1 MDKRQTLAE
10 IIVTHENVVPVVQQH
25 EECLPHI
32 KEKIDHLTKRI
43 DTLYR
48 MDWVI
53 ILLMVAVLGEK
64 AIGYLGGVM

>member
-10 IIVTHENVVPVVQQH
+10 IIVTHENVIPVVQQH

-32 KEKIDHLTKRI
+32 KEKIDSLSKRV
-43 DTLYR
+43 DSLYK

-64 AIGYLGGVM
+64 VLGYLGGVI

>member
-32 KEKIDHLTKRI
+32 KEKIDSLAKRI
-43 DTLYR
+43 DSLYK

-64 AIGYLGGVM
+64 ALGYIGAVL

>member
-10 IIVTHENVVPVVQQH
+10 IIVTHENVIPVVQQH

-32 KEKIDHLTKRI
+32 KEKIDSLAKRV
-43 DTLYR
+43 DSLYK
-48 MDWVI
+48 MEWVI

-64 AIGYLGGVM
+64 ALGYLGGAI

>member
-1 MDKRQTLAE
+1 MDKRQGLTE
-10 IIVTHENVVPVVQQH
+10 IIVTSENVIPVVQQH

-53 ILLMVAVLGEK
+53 ILLVVSVLGEK
-64 AIGYLGGVM
+64 VLKYIGGAL

>member
-1 MDKRQTLAE
+1 MDKRQVVTE
-10 IIVTHENVVPVVQQH
+10 IIVTMDNVVPVVQQH

-53 ILLMVAVLGEK
+53 ILLMVAFLGEK
-64 AIGYLGGVM
+64 AIGYIGGVL

>member
-1 MDKRQTLAE
+1 MDKRQGLND
-10 IIVTHENVVPVVQQH
+10 IIVTMDNVVPVVQQH

-53 ILLMVAVLGEK
+53 ILLMVSVLGEK
-64 AIGYLGGVM
+64 VLKYIGGAL

>member
-10 IIVTHENVVPVVQQH
+10 IIVTHENVIPVVQQH

-32 KEKIDHLTKRI
+32 KEKIDSLAKRI
-43 DTLYR
+43 DSLYK

-64 AIGYLGGVM
+64 ALSYLGGVI

>member
-1 MDKRQTLAE
+1 MDKRQGLTE
-10 IIVTHENVVPVVQQH
+10 IIVTPDNVVPVVQQH

-53 ILLMVAVLGEK
+53 ILLMVAFLGEK
-64 AIGYLGGVM
+64 AIGYIGGVI

>member
-1 MDKRQTLAE
+1 MDKRQVVTE
-10 IIVTHENVVPVVQQH
+10 IIVTLDNVVPVVQQH

-53 ILLMVAVLGEK
+53 IILMVAFFGEK
-64 AIGYLGGVM
+64 ALGYIARMI

>member
-10 IIVTHENVVPVVQQH
+10 IIVTHENVIPVVQQH

-32 KEKIDHLTKRI
+32 KEKIDSLAKRV
-43 DTLYR
+43 DSLYK
-48 MDWVI
+48 MEWVI

-64 AIGYLGGVM
+64 VLGYLGGVI

>member
-32 KEKIDHLTKRI
+32 KEKIDSLAKRV
-43 DTLYR
+43 DSLYK

-53 ILLMVAVLGEK
+53 ILLMVAILGEK
-64 AIGYLGGVM
+64 VLGYLGGVI

>member
-1 MDKRQTLAE
+1 MDNRQGLTD
-10 IIVTHENVVPVVQQH
+10 IIVTLDNVVPVVQQH

-53 ILLMVAVLGEK
+53 ILLMVAFLGEK
-64 AIGYLGGVM
+64 AIGYIGGVI

>member
-1 MDKRQTLAE
+1 MDKRQGLTD
-10 IIVTHENVVPVVQQH
+10 IIVTLDNVVPVVQQH

-48 MDWVI
+48 MNWIII
-53 ILLMVAVLGEK
+53 ILVVSVLGEK
-64 AIGYLGGVM
+64 ALKYIGGAL

>member
-1 MDKRQTLAE
+1 MDKRQLLSE
-10 IIVTHENVVPVVQQH
+10 IIVTSENVIPVVQQH

-48 MDWVI
+48 MNWVI
-53 ILLMVAVLGEK
+53 ILLIVGVLGEK
-64 AIGYLGGVM
+64 ALKYVGGAL

>member
-1 MDKRQTLAE
+1 MDKRQGLTE
-10 IIVTHENVVPVVQQH
+10 IIVTSENVIPVVQQH

-48 MDWVI
+48 MNWIII
-53 ILLMVAVLGEK
+53 ILVVSVLGEK
-64 AIGYLGGVM
+64 ALKYVGGAL

>member
-1 MDKRQTLAE
+1 MDKRQGLAE
-10 IIVTHENVVPVVQQH
+10 IIVTSENVIPVVQQH

-48 MDWVI
+48 MNWIII
-53 ILLMVAVLGEK
+53 ILIVSVLGEK
-64 AIGYLGGVM
+64 ALKYVGGAL